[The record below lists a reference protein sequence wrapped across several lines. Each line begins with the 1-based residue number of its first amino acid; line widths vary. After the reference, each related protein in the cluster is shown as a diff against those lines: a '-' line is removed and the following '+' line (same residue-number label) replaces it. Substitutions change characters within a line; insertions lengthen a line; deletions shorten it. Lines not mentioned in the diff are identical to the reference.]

1 MRVSLAD
8 AETRLPNRVEPA
20 EAGETIILAQDGR
33 PIVRPEPIG
42 PAPDRRTRRAVLDDV
57 RLTAA
62 VKPSAGPDAAC
73 SQDFLYG
80 TDGLPV

>member
-1 MRVSLAD
+1 MRVSLVD
-8 AETRLPNRVEPA
+8 AETRLTDRLERA

-33 PIVRPEPIG
+33 PIVRLEPIG
-42 PAPDRRTRRAVLDDV
+42 PARNRRTQRAVLDDV